1 MYKEKRTKQLANLF
15 INNNFKYKAMAA
27 FVMITST
34 KHADYND
41 VYIWEKFIQKVITDY
56 VTSRKICRSHCKNC
70 IFITQLFVYIC
81 NMLVILHT
89 YYDNSTHFTKDKHAV
104 LTAHI

>member
-1 MYKEKRTKQLANLF
+1 MRTKQLANLF

>member
-1 MYKEKRTKQLANLF
+1 M
-15 INNNFKYKAMAA
+15 
-27 FVMITST
+27 
-34 KHADYND
+34 
-41 VYIWEKFIQKVITDY
+41 
-56 VTSRKICRSHCKNC
+56 RKIYPKSDNRLCNITKNMQIALKKLYIHNTTLC
-70 IFITQLFVYIC
+70 IYTHVC